1 MSETIPERPETREC
15 VRLAVAAA
23 LEIKATDLS
32 VRHLTPVTDFT
43 DFFVICSAA
52 NERQAQ
58 AIADKVEER
67 LRERG
72 VRPLHSEGHNVGQWI
87 LLDYGDFVLHV
98 FQEERRRF
106 YALERLWGDAPD
118 VTSELAA

>member
-1 MSETIPERPETREC
+1 MSDPIQERPDTRER
-15 VRLAVAAA
+15 VRLAVGAA
-23 LEIKATDLS
+23 LDIQAVDLR
-32 VRHLTPVTDFT
+32 VRHLAPVTDFT
-43 DFFVICSAA
+43 DFFVICSAT
-52 NERQAQ
+52 NQRQAQ
-58 AIADKVEER
+58 AIADRVEER

-72 VRPLHSEGHNVGQWI
+72 VRPLHSEGHQTGQWI

-98 FQEERRRF
+98 FQEERRSF

>member
-1 MSETIPERPETREC
+1 MSDPTQERPDTRER
-15 VRLAVAAA
+15 VRLAVGAA
-23 LEIKATDLS
+23 LEIQAVDLR

-43 DFFVICSAA
+43 DFFVICSAT
-52 NERQAQ
+52 NQRQAQ
-58 AIADKVEER
+58 AIADRVEER

-72 VRPLHSEGHNVGQWI
+72 VRPLHSEGHQHGQWI

-98 FQEERRRF
+98 FQEERRSF